1 MWKRMKIRNK
11 LLVLVFFVSFLPLV
25 GISTLI
31 YNDAK
36 NNMTTEVIKG
46 NEIFL
51 ELTKSK
57 INNYYSERAGD
68 GQVMASSLYEKIA
81 ELHMIDET
89 IGEGQSSYN
98 ELDRILTTTLEEYE
112 FTNIFIADESGVVT
126 YATVEKGIEGT
137 NISDRNYFINSLQ
150 GEQFWSELFYSD
162 VYGSN
167 VKILA
172 TPVYSNGTSGDFV
185 GTVNILLDQ
194 QLISN
199 LVHNQIHR
207 IGQSGD
213 AYLINEEGLLYTD
226 TRLGDYTE
234 GAAMNVTINT
244 MAVGVLSEP
253 IRNRD
258 LTFEFNGIY
267 PDYIGNPV
275 LGAVGTVLIG
285 EQVLG
290 LVIEVDEVE
299 AFTELYKLRNDIIA
313 IATAIILV
321 TVLLS
326 LWFSSRMSKPINH
339 LRHELN
345 VLASSGGDLTKEI
358 KVDSE
363 DEIGEL
369 ATATN
374 QFVGNVRSI
383 VKNVMKSAEHATS
396 SSQQLAASA
405 EQTEQS
411 STQIATTINEVSEGV
426 IKQNDYASSILTM
439 MEESVKEVENG
450 NNHVDITLHN
460 AETSTAIARDGE
472 RSIVEAINQ
481 IDQTRKIVSSASSSV
496 HALGEY
502 SEKIGDIITIITNIS
517 DQTNL
522 LALNAAIEAARA
534 GEHGKGFAIVA
545 DEVRKLAEQSSLSAG
560 EITQIIKEIQG
571 ETSVAV
577 NLMEKNLLS
586 VEEQVKL
593 IGKGGDSLKVIVKQ
607 AEETEAGAKDT
618 KQIFT
623 RLKSNTENVLQSI
636 QEISSIIEESAASSQ
651 QVAAGA
657 EEQSATVE
665 EITASASELAN
676 MAEQLQEEVNKF
688 KV

>member
-1 MWKRMKIRNK
+1 
-11 LLVLVFFVSFLPLV
+11 
-25 GISTLI
+25 
-31 YNDAK
+31 
-36 NNMTTEVIKG
+36 
-46 NEIFL
+46 
-51 ELTKSK
+51 
-57 INNYYSERAGD
+57 
-68 GQVMASSLYEKIA
+68 
-81 ELHMIDET
+81 
-89 IGEGQSSYN
+89 
-98 ELDRILTTTLEEYE
+98 
-112 FTNIFIADESGVVT
+112 
-126 YATVEKGIEGT
+126 
-137 NISDRNYFINSLQ
+137 
-150 GEQFWSELFYSD
+150 
-162 VYGSN
+162 
-167 VKILA
+167 
-172 TPVYSNGTSGDFV
+172 
-185 GTVNILLDQ
+185 
-194 QLISN
+194 
-199 LVHNQIHR
+199 
-207 IGQSGD
+207 
-213 AYLINEEGLLYTD
+213 
-226 TRLGDYTE
+226 
-234 GAAMNVTINT
+234 
-244 MAVGVLSEP
+244 
-253 IRNRD
+253 
-258 LTFEFNGIY
+258 
-267 PDYIGNPV
+267 
-275 LGAVGTVLIG
+275 
-285 EQVLG
+285 
-290 LVIEVDEVE
+290 
-299 AFTELYKLRNDIIA
+299 
-313 IATAIILV
+313 
-321 TVLLS
+321 
-326 LWFSSRMSKPINH
+326 
-339 LRHELN
+339 
-345 VLASSGGDLTKEI
+345 
-358 KVDSE
+358 
-363 DEIGEL
+363 
-369 ATATN
+369 
-374 QFVGNVRSI
+374 
-383 VKNVMKSAEHATS
+383 MKSAEHATS